1 MKNAGRRNVDRLGG
15 DLMGSGHVN
24 PPFTDA
30 GLAVPQQADVLAL
43 FCARVD
49 SNPSVPAFSRHDT
62 DISYRELDRL
72 SSQVANA
79 LIANGAVTGAIVAI
93 FLTDRIRQIAA
104 TLGCMKAGCVFVSLD
119 ASHPA
124 KRLRHMLE
132 ATWAGWVILEAS
144 THGIFPDQG
153 VTAGA
158 ATTVLVMS
166 GGHDE
171 ASLAPRAG
179 VHQVAGY

>member
-1 MKNAGRRNVDRLGG
+1 MKNAGRRKVDRPGG

-30 GLAVPQQADVLAL
+30 GLAVPQQADNVLAL

-49 SNPSVPAFSRHDT
+49 SNPSSPAVSWNDT

-104 TLGCMKAGCVFVSLD
+104 TLGCMKAGCVFVSWMRPIRRSD
-119 ASHPA
+119 C
-124 KRLRHMLE
+124 
-132 ATWAGWVILEAS
+132 
-144 THGIFPDQG
+144 
-153 VTAGA
+153 VTCSKPPGR
-158 ATTVLVMS
+158 
-166 GGHDE
+166 GG
-171 ASLAPRAG
+171 
-179 VHQVAGY
+179 